1 MPLWLYF
8 AIALVAAGIP
18 SRWLWDGRMLFVNGT
33 QLRTRLV
40 MVNPA
45 DNRRRRRW
53 WKSKSLWLDPL
64 RGGAAGWCL
73 MTGEWQWL
81 EGFDILIAKFIYYLL
96 LLLPLLMVLWQTF
109 GRGKQNECIVPVLF
123 AVGLLAGYYH
133 PVGGGFGWVL
143 GLSALGVGAL
153 VLMALQSIRVMLF
166 SMAVVLMVIGY
177 FLVGLGI
184 EWLLLPAIFLV
195 PFARALVRSEK
206 LVLAFR
212 G

>member
-8 AIALVAAGIP
+8 VIALLASGIP

-64 RGGAAGWCL
+64 RGGAAGWSL
-73 MTGEWQWL
+73 MTGEWQSL
-81 EGFDILIAKFIYYLL
+81 AGFDRLISKFLHCSFL
-96 LLLPLLMVLWQTF
+96 MVPLLMVLWQTF

-123 AVGLLAGYYH
+123 AAGVIAGYYN
-133 PVGGGFGWVL
+133 PVGEGFGWVL

-153 VLMALQSIRVMLF
+153 VLMALQSIQVMLF
-166 SMAVVLMVIGY
+166 SMAVALMVIGY
-177 FLVGLGI
+177 FLVGLGVD
-184 EWLLLPAIFLV
+184 WLLLSAIFLV

>member
-1 MPLWLYF
+1 MSPWLYL

-40 MVNPA
+40 MINPA

-53 WKSKSLWLDPL
+53 WKSKSLWLDPV

-73 MTGEWQWL
+73 MTGEWKWL
-81 EGFDILIAKFIYYLL
+81 NGMEPITAKLCYYPLLIV
-96 LLLPLLMVLWQTF
+96 PLLMVLWQTF
-109 GRGKQNECIVPVLF
+109 GRGKHNECIVPVLF
-123 AVGLLAGYYH
+123 AMGVLAGYYY
-133 PVGGGFGWVL
+133 PVRNGFGWVL

-153 VLMALQSIRVMLF
+153 VLMAMQSIRVMLF
-166 SMAVVLMVIGY
+166 AMAAVLLVIGY
-177 FLVGLGI
+177 YLVGLGI
-184 EWLLLPAIFLV
+184 EWLLLPAICLV
-195 PFARALVRSEK
+195 PFVRATLRSEK

>member
-1 MPLWLYF
+1 MSPWLYL

-53 WKSKSLWLDPL
+53 WKSRSLWLDPL

-73 MTGEWQWL
+73 MTGEWKWL
-81 EGFDILIAKFIYYLL
+81 DSLEASTAKIFYYAFLLI
-96 LLLPLLMVLWQTF
+96 PLLMVLWQTF
-109 GRGKQNECIVPVLF
+109 GREKQNECIVPVLF
-123 AVGLLAGYYH
+123 TVGLLAGFYH

-153 VLMALQSIRVMLF
+153 VLMAMQSIQVMLF
-166 SMAVVLMVIGY
+166 GMAAVLLVIGY
-177 FLVGLGI
+177 FLLGLSL
-184 EWLLLPAIFLV
+184 EWLLMPAICLV
-195 PFARALVRSEK
+195 PHGRAMIRSEK